1 MKLKLLPIIAAL
13 SLVSCTENERA
24 KTFGGTM
31 KVDLPPDT
39 KFITAT
45 WKSDELW
52 YIHRPRKAG
61 ETADVVTMQEDSN
74 FGLMQGKVIFTEH

>member
-1 MKLKLLPIIAAL
+1 MKLLPIIAAL

-31 KVDLPPDT
+31 NVDLPPNT
-39 KFITAT
+39 KFVTAT

-61 ETADVVTMQEDSN
+61 ETADVVTMQEDSV
-74 FGLMQGKVIFTEH
+74 FGFVEGKVIFTEH

>member
-1 MKLKLLPIIAAL
+1 MKLKLLPIIAAFAL
-13 SLVSCTENERA
+13 ASCTENERA

-31 KVDLPPDT
+31 NVDLPPNT

-61 ETADVVTMQEDSN
+61 ETADVVTMQEDSV
-74 FGLMQGKVIFTEH
+74 FGFVEGKVIFTEH

>member
-1 MKLKLLPIIAAL
+1 MKLLPIIAAL

-31 KVDLPPDT
+31 NVDLPPNT

-52 YIHRPRKAG
+52 YIHRPSKAG
-61 ETADVVTMQEDSN
+61 ETPGVVTMQEDSN